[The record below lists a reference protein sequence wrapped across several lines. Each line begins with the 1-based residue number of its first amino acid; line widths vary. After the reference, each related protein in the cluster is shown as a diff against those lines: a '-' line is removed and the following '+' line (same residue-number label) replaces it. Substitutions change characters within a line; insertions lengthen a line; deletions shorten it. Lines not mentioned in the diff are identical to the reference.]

1 MEMPNYRKL
10 VYERPSLEVFRECA
24 MKTRLRLMTSKDT
37 DIVESALA
45 DFQKQLSRFYTAE
58 ALCQIRHDQDTS
70 NPFYLKELSY
80 FEESEPAVSDLSA
93 AVYSML
99 LSSEIKESLREK
111 FGEMLFRKALTHKE
125 TVSGEVVNQLTT
137 ESELENKYDQ
147 ELSKATVHY
156 NGKKYNLAMM
166 DPFLESSDREERK
179 LAHEAVSDYFSGNLS
194 FFNEIFDDLVKTR
207 TQIAEKLSYPTF
219 VSLGYKRM
227 ERYDYTPEMVSEF
240 RDNIVRY
247 IVPLTTEI
255 RRLQRERLGTGELK
269 YYDLPIMF
277 SGGNPKPIIEKKAY
291 HLSASKMFKLIFEKD
306 PSFFD
311 VLQTYGFTD
320 LVSRKGKSTGGYCST
335 LLDYGV
341 PFIFMN
347 ASGTSDDVTT
357 LIHESGHAYAAIR
370 SANCSPF
377 IECLSPT
384 LETCEIHSIAMEYLS
399 HPYLELF
406 FGNQAGFY
414 RDFHL
419 TMALLFLPYG
429 CMVDEFQHIV
439 YDNPSMTFTDRHHV
453 WHDLEKK
460 YQPFLDYDGNEFYES
475 GAAWIKKGHIFT
487 SPFYYIDYCLAQI
500 VALQIWDISRSQ
512 PQKALSIYDQ
522 LCLEGGNK
530 MFLELIEKA
539 GLESPF
545 TTGAIK
551 RTAYRVAEY
560 LAL

>member
-10 VYERPSLEVFRECA
+10 AYERPSLDAFRECA
-24 MKTRLRLMTSKDT
+24 MKTRLRLMTSKD
-37 DIVESALA
+37 IEIIESALA

-58 ALCQIRHDQDTS
+58 ALCRIRHDQNTA
-70 NPFYLKELSY
+70 NPFYLNELNY
-80 FEESEPAVSDLSA
+80 FEESEPAVSELSA

-99 LSSEIKESLREK
+99 LSSEIKESLRDK
-111 FGEMLFRKALTHKE
+111 FGDMLFRKALTRKE
-125 TVSGEVVNQLTT
+125 TVSGEVIEDLTQ

-147 ELSKATVHY
+147 ELSEASIHFD
-156 NGKKYNLAMM
+156 GKKYNLSMM
-166 DPFLESSDREERK
+166 DPFLESSDREERR
-179 LAHEAVSDYFSGNLS
+179 LAHEAVSDYYSRNQNL
-194 FFNEIFDDLVKTR
+194 FIKIFDDLVKTR
-207 TQIAEKLSYPTF
+207 TSIAQKLNYPTF

-240 RDNIVRY
+240 RDNVVRY
-247 IVPLTTEI
+247 IVPLTAEI
-255 RRLQRERLGTGELK
+255 RRLQSDRLRVNDLK
-269 YYDLPIMF
+269 YFDLPVMF
-277 SGGNPKPIIEKKAY
+277 SGGNPKPIIEKTAY
-291 HLSASKMFKLIFEKD
+291 HLSASKMFKSIFEKD

-370 SANCSPF
+370 SADCSPF

-384 LETCEIHSIAMEYLS
+384 LETCEIHSTAMEYLS
-399 HPYLELF
+399 YPYLELF
-406 FGNQAGFY
+406 FGDKASVY
-414 RDFHL
+414 RDLHL
-419 TMALLFLPYG
+419 TLALLFIPYG
-429 CMVDEFQHIV
+429 CMVDEFQHII
-439 YDNPSMTFTDRHHV
+439 YNNPLMSNNQRHGV
-453 WHDLEKK
+453 WHELEKK
-460 YQPFLDYDGNEFYES
+460 YQPYLDYDGNDFYES
-475 GAAWIKKGHIFT
+475 GAAWIKKSHIFT
-487 SPFYYIDYCLAQI
+487 NPFYYIDYCLAQV

-512 PQKALSIYDQ
+512 PQKAFTIYDQ

-530 MFLELIEKA
+530 MFLELLEKV

-545 TTGAIK
+545 SVGAIK
-551 RTAYRVAEY
+551 RSAYRVAEF

>member
-10 VYERPSLEVFRECA
+10 VYERPSLDAFRECA
-24 MKTRLRLMTSKDT
+24 MKTRLRLMTSKDIELN
-37 DIVESALA
+37 DSSLA

-58 ALCQIRHDQDTS
+58 ALCRIRHDQNTA
-70 NPFYLKELSY
+70 NPFYLNELNY
-80 FEESEPAVSDLSA
+80 YEESEPAVSELCA

-99 LSSEIKESLREK
+99 LSSDIKEALKEK
-111 FGEMLFRKALTHKE
+111 FGEMLFRKALTRKE
-125 TVSGEVVNQLTT
+125 TVSSEVVDDLTR
-137 ESELENKYDQ
+137 ESELENKYSQ
-147 ELSKATVHY
+147 YLSEAVIHFD
-156 NGKKYNLAMM
+156 GKKFNLSMM
-166 DPFLESSDREERK
+166 DPFLESSDREERR
-179 LAHEAVSDYFSGNLS
+179 LAHEAVSDYYSGNLG
-194 FFNEIFDDLVKTR
+194 FFNETFNDLVNTR
-207 TQIAEKLSYPTF
+207 TLIAQKLSYPTF

-227 ERYDYTPEMVSEF
+227 ERYDYTPEMVAEF
-240 RDNIVRY
+240 RDDVVRY
-247 IVPLTTEI
+247 IVPLTVEI
-255 RRLQRERLGTGELK
+255 RRLQAERLGVGELK
-269 YYDLPIMF
+269 YYDLPSMF
-277 SGGNPKPIIEKKAY
+277 SGGNPKPVIEKTAY
-291 HLSASKMFKLIFEKD
+291 HLSASKMFKSIFEKD

-320 LVSRKGKSTGGYCST
+320 LVSRKGKSNGGYCET

-347 ASGTSDDVTT
+347 ASGTSDDVAT

-384 LETCEIHSIAMEYLS
+384 LETCEIHSTAMEYLS
-399 HPYLELF
+399 YPYLELF
-406 FGNQAGFY
+406 FGDKAGVY
-414 RDFHL
+414 RDLHL
-419 TMALLFLPYG
+419 TLALLFIPYG
-429 CMVDEFQHIV
+429 CMVDEFQHTV
-439 YDNPSMTFTDRHHV
+439 YSNPSLSFDERHKV

-460 YQPFLDYDGNEFYES
+460 YQPYLDYDGNEFYES
-475 GAAWIKKGHIFT
+475 GAAWIKKSHIFT
-487 SPFYYIDYCLAQI
+487 DPFYYIDYCLAQI

-539 GLESPF
+539 DLESPF
-545 TTGAIK
+545 STGAIK
-551 RTAYRVAEY
+551 RCAYRVAEF